1 MENIK
6 IILVACCAI
15 FSSMVAQDKSGIV
28 TYRGVVNE
36 KFVDS
41 FLIDLKTKDIPMYT
55 KQGVIEMLG
64 NAEEEEFELH
74 FQNEESFY
82 FNIPS
87 LKTTEGLTSGSR
99 AGVDP
104 YYTNNATDT
113 IVERSR
119 SLGYISRTPL
129 DWEITNKTKQIGD
142 YTCYQATVTERRYSR
157 QGDFYYR
164 DVIAWFT
171 PEIPLNFGPKHFKG
185 LPGLILQIEE
195 NEYTLTAIKLNLN
208 PENKDLKIKR
218 LDKNDKVISEEE
230 SYRRIGGLEAD
241 MERKYEN

>member
-1 MENIK
+1 MVKIK
-6 IILVACCAI
+6 IVLIAFCAI
-15 FSSMVAQDKSGIV
+15 FSSMEAQDKSGIV

-55 KQGVIEMLG
+55 KQSIMEMLG
-64 NAEEEEFELH
+64 NAEVEEYELH
-74 FQNEESFY
+74 FKNGESYY

-87 LKTTEGLTSGSR
+87 FETTEGLTSGSR
-99 AGVDP
+99 AGVTP
-104 YYTNNATDT
+104 YYTNTTTDT
-113 IVERSR
+113 IIEMTR
-119 SLGYISRTPL
+119 SLGNISRTPL
-129 DWEITNKTKQIGD
+129 DWENTNKTKEIGN
-142 YTCYQATVTERRYSR
+142 YTCYQATVTEKRYSR
-157 QGDFYYR
+157 QGHFYNR
-164 DVIAWFT
+164 NIIAWFT

-218 LDKNDKVISEEE
+218 LDKNDKVITEEE
-230 SYRRIGGLEAD
+230 SYRRIGGLQAD
-241 MERKYEN
+241 LKKKYKN